1 MQRAGRW
8 RLWLLLGVGVLGLW
22 LARATPPV
30 RTDTVVSSAASDP
43 AQHIMPSTERE
54 QSPRL
59 LD

>member
-1 MQRAGRW
+1 MRAARW

-30 RTDTVVSSAASDP
+30 KTETVVSSTASDP
-43 AQHIMPSTERE
+43 AQHIMPSMERE
-54 QSPRL
+54 HSPRL

>member
-1 MQRAGRW
+1 MRAARW
-8 RLWLLLGVGVLGLW
+8 RLWVLLGVGVLGLW
-22 LARATPPV
+22 LARATPSV
-30 RTDTVVSSAASDP
+30 KTGTVVSSAASDP